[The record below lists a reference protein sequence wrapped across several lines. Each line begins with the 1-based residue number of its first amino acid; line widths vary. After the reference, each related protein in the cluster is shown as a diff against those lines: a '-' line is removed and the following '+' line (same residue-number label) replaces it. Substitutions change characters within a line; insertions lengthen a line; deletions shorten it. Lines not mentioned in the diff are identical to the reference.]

1 MQTLLQTIFGLAGLA
16 FLSYGADFLVKGGV
30 FIAAALKIRPVVIGL
45 TLVAFATSAPE
56 LVVSIDAALKG
67 VGDVSAGNVI
77 GSNICNIALILGVAA
92 AISPMAVRPSLL
104 RFDVPVMLL
113 STFALAACILLRG
126 GVGRLPAGVFLACL
140 VIYLWWTVRNSGNA
154 QPDEEALPD
163 RRLSMAKAVL
173 LVILGLAGLV
183 GGAKLF
189 VNAAIYVARLCHIS
203 EAVIGLTVVA
213 LGTSLPEL
221 ATSAVASIRHQNDI
235 AIGNV
240 VGSNIF
246 NVLAILGIAPL
257 IAPIRAPGIGL
268 VDMMAVC
275 AVSVELLALMCLPK
289 RRLGRAAGLL
299 LLAEY
304 VAYVAWLAHG
314 L

>member
-1 MQTLLQTIFGLAGLA
+1 MQTLLQIVFGAAGLA
-16 FLSYGADFLVKGGV
+16 MLTYGADFLVKGGV

-67 VGDVSAGNVI
+67 VGDVSAGNVV

-92 AISPMAVRPSLL
+92 TICPIAVRPQLL
-104 RFDVPVMLL
+104 RFDTPVMLL
-113 STFALAACILLRG
+113 ATFALAACLLLFG
-126 GVGRLPAGVFLACL
+126 GVGRLPAAIFLACFL
-140 VIYLWWTVRNSGNA
+140 LYLWWTVRNSGNA

-163 RRLSMAKAVL
+163 KRLSMAKAVL
-173 LVILGLAGLV
+173 LVVVGLAGLV

-189 VNAAIYVARLCHIS
+189 VNAAIYLARLFHVS

-221 ATSAVASIRHQNDI
+221 ATSAVASFRRQNDI
-235 AIGNV
+235 AIGNII
-240 VGSNIF
+240 GSNIF

-257 IAPIRAPGIGL
+257 IAPIHAPGISR
-268 VDMMAVC
+268 VDVAAVC
-275 AVSVELLALMCLPK
+275 ALPLELFILMSLPCK
-289 RRLGRAAGLL
+289 KLGRPSGILL
-299 LLAEY
+299 LIEY
-304 VAYVAWLAHG
+304 AAYIAWLAMKG
-314 L
+314 

>member
-1 MQTLLQTIFGLAGLA
+1 MQTLLQIVFGAAGLA
-16 FLSYGADFLVKGGV
+16 MLTYGADFLVKGGV

-56 LVVSIDAALKG
+56 LVVSIDAAIKG

-92 AISPMAVRPSLL
+92 TICPIAVRPQLL

-113 STFALAACILLRG
+113 STFALAACLLLFG
-126 GVGRLPAGVFLACL
+126 GVGRLPAAIFLACL
-140 VIYLWWTVRNSGNA
+140 ILYLWWTVRNSGNA

-163 RRLSMAKAVL
+163 KRLSMAKAVL
-173 LVILGLAGLV
+173 LVVIGLAGLV

-189 VNAAIYVARLCHIS
+189 VNAAIYLARLFHVS

-221 ATSAVASIRHQNDI
+221 APSAVASFRHQNDI

-240 VGSNIF
+240 IGSNIF

-257 IAPIRAPGIGL
+257 IAPIHAPGISL
-268 VDMMAVC
+268 VDVAAAC
-275 AVSVELLALMCLPK
+275 ALSIELFIFILLPYK
-289 RRLGRAAGLL
+289 KLGRTCGILL
-299 LLAEY
+299 LIEY
-304 VAYVAWLAHG
+304 AAYVAWLALKG
-314 L
+314 

>member
-1 MQTLLQTIFGLAGLA
+1 MQTLLQIIFGLAGLA

-113 STFALAACILLRG
+113 STFALAACVLFMG
-126 GVGRLPAGVFLACL
+126 GVGRLPASVFLACL
-140 VIYLWWTVRNSGNA
+140 VVYLWRTVRASGGA
-154 QPDEEALPD
+154 QPDEEARPD
-163 RRLSMAKAVL
+163 KRLTWPTAVL
-173 LVILGLAGLV
+173 LVVLGLAGLV

-221 ATSAVASIRHQNDI
+221 ATSAVASFRHQNDI